1 MTKEETF
8 KILVLIERL
17 YPVVTVNSETVLI
30 WMSHCVSL
38 DFNLTLENLFKH
50 KKQNPFPPTLAQV
63 SGSTGNDRKSLEW
76 TVEYSIRNQ

>member
-17 YPVVTVNSETVLI
+17 YPVVTVNSETVLN

-38 DFNLTLENLFKH
+38 EFNLTFENLFKH
-50 KKQNPFPPTLAQV
+50 KKQNPYPPTLAQV
-63 SGSTGNDRKSLEW
+63 IGSTGNDRKSLDW
-76 TVEYSIRNQ
+76 MVEYTIKKQ